1 MELYAPLQRALA
13 ELNYKQPSPI
23 QAKTIP
29 QALEGADILGCADTG
44 TGKTAAFAVPILDYI
59 GLEKPQTRPN
69 QPKALVLAPTRELA
83 IQIASSFKKY
93 GKYVSFRLAL
103 VYGGVSQGEQVK
115 ALRRGADVLVAT
127 PGRLLD
133 LMTQGHIDLSA
144 IEIFVL
150 DEADRMFDMGFQP
163 ALKQIVAKLPEERQ
177 SLFFSATVPPKIAA
191 LASQILFNPV
201 KVTVES
207 KATSAKKIAQSVRFV
222 ERGEKLDLLN
232 SLLNEDSVDQVIVFT
247 RTKRGANS
255 LAQKL
260 ERKGFR
266 SAAIHGNKTQ
276 SARQRALQEFRAN
289 KIQVLVATDVAARGI
304 DIDGIS
310 HVINYDM
317 PLEPESYVHR
327 IGRTGRAGAEGIAVS
342 FCTSDEMNE
351 LQAIE
356 KITEG
361 RLQFENPDA
370 RFSASSGASKKS
382 PGRSRFGG
390 SSRTPKNGQKRSP
403 KRSPK
408 RKQLRDSTSGS
419 ERNPKIG
426 DKKPK
431 SGSPSK
437 TSRTMKR
444 PNTSVA

>member
-1 MELYAPLQRALA
+1 MELFAPLRRALA
-13 ELNYKQPSPI
+13 ELNYTQPSPI

-29 QALEGADILGCADTG
+29 EALEGADILGCADTG
-44 TGKTAAFAVPILDYI
+44 TGKTAAFALPILDYI
-59 GLEKPQTRPN
+59 GIEKPKTRPN

-83 IQIASSFKKY
+83 IQIASSFHKY
-93 GKYVSFRLAL
+93 GKHMSFRLAL
-103 VYGGVSQGEQVK
+103 VYGGVGQGEQVK
-115 ALRRGADVLVAT
+115 SLRRGADVLIAT

-133 LMTQGHIDLSA
+133 LMEQGHIDLSS
-144 IEIFVL
+144 IDIFVL

-177 SLFFSATVPPKIAA
+177 SLFFSATVPPKIAS
-191 LASQILFNPV
+191 LASQILFNPI

-207 KATSAKKIAQSVRFV
+207 KTTAAKKIDQSVRFV
-222 ERGEKLDLLN
+222 ERGEKLELLS
-232 SLLNEDSVDQVIVFT
+232 SLLSQDNVDQVIVFT

-260 ERKGFR
+260 DRKGFR

-276 SARQRALQEFRAN
+276 SARQRALQEFRSN
-289 KIQVLVATDVAARGI
+289 KIKVLVATDVAARGI

-327 IGRTGRAGAEGIAVS
+327 IGRTGRAGAEGTAIS
-342 FCTSDEMNE
+342 YCTADEMGE

-361 RLQFENPDA
+361 RLQFENPGS
-370 RFSASSGASKKS
+370 RFSATSGTTKKS
-382 PGRSRFGG
+382 SGRSRFGS
-390 SSRTPKNGQKRSP
+390 SSRSPKNSQKRSP

-408 RKQLRDSTSGS
+408 QKSQRNSASNS
-419 ERNPKIG
+419 ERNPRASS
-426 DKKPK
+426 KKRV
-431 SGSPSK
+431 SSSASK
-437 TSRTMKR
+437 TSRSAKR
-444 PNTSVA
+444 QKATVA